1 MKALLKPPDGT
12 RASAMVPDIQDH
24 GEGRPLPKSQGH
36 KSKGDCKTTTEKH
49 SLAKKKKSKSVSVI
63 AYFLFKWSSVI
74 QLIQFWPYTQKGLI
88 FIIFVLFLK
97 RGFSVSNYKQRPLK

>member
-24 GEGRPLPKSQGH
+24 GEHRPLPKPHGH

-49 SLAKKKKSKSVSVI
+49 SLAINK
-63 AYFLFKWSSVI
+63 
-74 QLIQFWPYTQKGLI
+74 
-88 FIIFVLFLK
+88 
-97 RGFSVSNYKQRPLK
+97 